1 MEVVD
6 AIRSYRQSDRIKRG
20 TQLPTLACQP
30 QGQLTIFAG
39 VAIDEVL
46 QH

>member
-30 QGQLTIFAG
+30 QGQLAIRTDVTI
-39 VAIDEVL
+39 DKVL